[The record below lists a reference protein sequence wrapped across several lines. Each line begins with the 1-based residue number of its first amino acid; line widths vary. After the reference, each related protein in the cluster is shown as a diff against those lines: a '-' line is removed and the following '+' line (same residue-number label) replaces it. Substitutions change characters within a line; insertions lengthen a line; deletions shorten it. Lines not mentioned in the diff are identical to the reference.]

1 MANIFR
7 IAGRLY
13 GRAVSSRPVNATVK
27 ATRKYLLTEM
37 KLTDVRLRVTF
48 LKRKLK
54 AHFTL
59 LGRTVFRL
67 TRNGVDPMNHPQ
79 VQTIFRVL
87 GEIEHEIAAAEGE
100 LRRRR
105 AEERA
110 KYE

>member
-1 MANIFR
+1 MASLFR

-13 GRAVSSRPVNATVK
+13 GRAVHSKPVSSAVK
-27 ATRKYLLTEM
+27 ATGKYVLTEM
-37 KLTDVRLRVTF
+37 KLADLRLRVVF

-54 AHFTL
+54 AHYTL

-67 TRNGVDPMNHPQ
+67 TRNGIDPFSHHQ
-79 VQTIFRVL
+79 VQTILRVL
-87 GEIEHEIAAAEGE
+87 GEIEYEIAAAEEE

-105 AEERA
+105 ASERA